1 MHPAMGDRLRL
12 LQHLYSEIEDPDE
25 RAQLLADPALEAEW
39 HTLRATKQRLDER
52 PTASPPAAVCADICA
67 RAEAASRE
75 QSTAGA
81 PARQPAPRAAA
92 EAARGP
98 SRQAMAWT
106 TGLALLLG
114 LLVGTLVLTDRG
126 ADDVRV
132 PEVADQRE
140 SSVGTYWGD
149 DHASDL
155 AFTSEVQDD
164 LPDDLPAWDD
174 GPEFQDLRYNVRVLN
189 SRSPE
194 QRWYSAP
201 GPGRAGGSGLQT
213 TSNDRP

>member
-1 MHPAMGDRLRL
+1 MHPAMDDRLRL
-12 LQHLYSEIEDPDE
+12 LQHLYGDIEDPDE
-25 RAQLLADPALEAEW
+25 RAQLLSDPALEAEW
-39 HTLRATKQRLDER
+39 HALRATKQRLDER
-52 PTASPPAAVCADICA
+52 PTASPPAAVCVDICA

-81 PARQPAPRAAA
+81 PDRQPAPRAAA
-92 EAARGP
+92 EAAREP

-106 TGLALLLG
+106 AGLALALG
-114 LLVGTLVLTDRG
+114 LLVGTLVLTDPG
-126 ADDVRV
+126 ADAVRV

-155 AFTSEVQDD
+155 ALTNEV
-164 LPDDLPAWDD
+164 PDDLPAWDD
-174 GPEFQDLRYNVRVLN
+174 GPEFQDLRYNMRVLN

-201 GPGRAGGSGLQT
+201 ALGRAGGSGLQT